1 MRLRIV
7 VLAIHVVAVGLT
19 PVMAADADNGQRLAQ
34 RWCASCH
41 IVAPDQ
47 REASADAPPFAS
59 IAKMPDFNAQKVA
72 FFLLEPHPKMP
83 AMALSRRDSED
94 IAAYIAKLGR

>member
-1 MRLRIV
+1 MILISAL
-7 VLAIHVVAVGLT
+7 LAGVSSA
-19 PVMAADADNGQRLAQ
+19 MAADADNGQRLAQ

-41 IVAPDQ
+41 VVAPDQ

-59 IAKMPDFNAQKVA
+59 IAKTPGFDGQRVA

-83 AMALSRRDSED
+83 PMALSRRDAED
-94 IAAYIAKLGR
+94 LAAYMVRLSR

>member
-1 MRLRIV
+1 MRLRIAI
-7 VLAIHVVAVGLT
+7 LAVYALAAGAT
-19 PVMAADADNGQRLAQ
+19 PGTAADADNGQQLAQ

-41 IVAPDQ
+41 VVAPDQ

-59 IAKMPDFNAQKVA
+59 IARMPDFNAQKVA

>member
-1 MRLRIV
+1 MRLRIAI
-7 VLAIHVVAVGLT
+7 LAVYALAAGAT
-19 PVMAADADNGQRLAQ
+19 PGTTADADNGQQLAQ

-41 IVAPDQ
+41 VVAPDQ

-59 IAKMPDFNAQKVA
+59 IARMPDFNAQKVA

-83 AMALSRRDSED
+83 AMALSRRDAD
-94 IAAYIAKLGR
+94 DLAAYIAKLGR

>member
-1 MRLRIV
+1 MRLRIAI
-7 VLAIHVVAVGLT
+7 LAVYALAAGAT
-19 PVMAADADNGQRLAQ
+19 PGTTADADNGQQLAQ

-41 IVAPDQ
+41 VVAPDQ

-59 IAKMPDFNAQKVA
+59 IARMPDFNAQKVA

>member
-1 MRLRIV
+1 MRLRIAI
-7 VLAIHVVAVGLT
+7 LAVCALAAGAT
-19 PVMAADADNGQRLAQ
+19 PGTTADADNGQQLAQ

-41 IVAPDQ
+41 VVAPDQ

-59 IAKMPDFNAQKVA
+59 IARMPDFNAQKVA

-83 AMALSRRDSED
+83 AMALSRRDAD
-94 IAAYIAKLGR
+94 DLAAYIAKLGR

>member
-1 MRLRIV
+1 MRLRVAI
-7 VLAIHVVAVGLT
+7 LAVHMLAAGATPGLT
-19 PVMAADADNGQRLAQ
+19 ADADNGQRLAQ

-59 IAKMPDFNAQKVA
+59 IARMPDFNAQKVA

-83 AMALSRRDSED
+83 SMALSRRDSED